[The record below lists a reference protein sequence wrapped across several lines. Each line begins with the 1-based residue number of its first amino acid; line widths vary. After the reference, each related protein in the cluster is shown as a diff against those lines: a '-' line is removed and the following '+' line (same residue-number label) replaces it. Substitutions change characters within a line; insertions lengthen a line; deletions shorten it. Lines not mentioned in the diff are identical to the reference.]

1 MYGWKTIYQN
11 FIVTVD
17 PSTQNYQQWR
27 LLIALGIL
35 VVGFLILEILFRTAT
50 RRIQASL
57 EKTCRDPKTW
67 NISAVLPAVRLAAS
81 AWLLRLVESIVVIS
95 PQLGRLLQ
103 AVETLLLALAVI
115 IFVFWLVKKLD
126 DLRWA

>member
-1 MYGWKTIYQN
+1 MYGWQTIYQN
-11 FIVTVD
+11 FIVTVN

-57 EKTCRDPKTW
+57 EKICRDP
-67 NISAVLPAVRLAAS
+67 
-81 AWLLRLVESIVVIS
+81 
-95 PQLGRLLQ
+95 
-103 AVETLLLALAVI
+103 ET
-115 IFVFWLVKKLD
+115 
-126 DLRWA
+126 